1 MNFLDITDNWIKRK
15 IILAMVFKNL
25 NNEIDTKYLRLYR
38 SVANTDNVFIFLLKL
53 GYIEKNGIIEK
64 VVKEVVEP
72 ISNTVIYRFRDK
84 KYLSAPSKF
93 DYSTNLGIPGYDMI
107 NNNLDSFEFPP
118 KIKIKDI
125 YKLYKN
131 MNEKNKLEKNSK
143 TR

>member
-1 MNFLDITDNWIKRK
+1 MDKKK

-93 DYSTNLGIPGYDMI
+93 DYSTNLGIPGYDII
-107 NNNLDSFEFPP
+107 NNNLDCLEIPP
-118 KIKIKDI
+118 KMKIKDI

-131 MNEKNKLEKNSK
+131 MNENNKLEKK
-143 TR
+143 TKPR

>member
-15 IILAMVFKNL
+15 IIIAMIFKNL

-38 SVANTDNVFIFLLKL
+38 SIENADNMFIFLLKL
-53 GYIEKNGIIEK
+53 EYIENNGIIEEI
-64 VVKEVVEP
+64 VKEVVEP
-72 ISNTVIYRFRDK
+72 ISNTVIYRFRNK
-84 KYLSAPSKF
+84 KYLSAPSKS

-107 NNNLDSFEFPP
+107 NNNLDSLEIPP
-118 KIKIKDI
+118 KMKIKDI

-131 MNEKNKLEKNSK
+131 MNEKNKLEKKTK

>member
-15 IILAMVFKNL
+15 IILAIVFKNL

-38 SVANTDNVFIFLLKL
+38 SVANADNVFIFLLKL
-53 GYIEKNGIIEK
+53 GYIEKNGIIEE

-93 DYSTNLGIPGYDMI
+93 DYSTNLGIPGYDII
-107 NNNLDSFEFPP
+107 NDNLNSIKFPP

-125 YKLYKN
+125 YKLYKYLN
-131 MNEKNKLEKNSK
+131 QNNKLEKNK
-143 TR
+143 TH